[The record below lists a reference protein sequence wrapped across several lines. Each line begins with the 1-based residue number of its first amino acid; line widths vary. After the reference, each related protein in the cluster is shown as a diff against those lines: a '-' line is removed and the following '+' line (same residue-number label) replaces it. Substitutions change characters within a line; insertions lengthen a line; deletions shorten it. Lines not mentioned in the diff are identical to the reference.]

1 LLSED
6 ALEKY
11 SKAGHIAAETR
22 EVVREFV
29 RERMPII
36 NICEKVEAH
45 IRQNGGKPAFP
56 CNVCVNEVTAHYTS
70 PPGDTKIIPDGAM
83 VKVDIGVQVDGYI
96 ADTAL
101 TVCFN
106 PEYEALVRSA
116 EEALQRAI
124 QTIRPEVKASEI
136 GTMIQRSIEAHGLK
150 PIWNLT
156 GHQIARYIIHT
167 GKSLPNV
174 SRLNGMKIEVDEVYA
189 IEPFVTIAKAAGE
202 VWEVDEAY
210 IYRVFGKKPPKEIYA
225 KQLFEA
231 IKSEFKTLPFA
242 KRWLGS
248 ISQLKNLDAN
258 FSRLLNSKNIV
269 AYPVLVEKTGK
280 VVAQAEHT
288 LIVTKNG
295 CEVTTV

>member
-1 LLSED
+1 MLSED

-11 SKAGHIAAETR
+11 RKAGQIAAKTR

>member
-1 LLSED
+1 MLPED

-11 SKAGHIAAETR
+11 RRAGHIAAETR
-22 EVVREFV
+22 EVVRGFV
-29 RERMPII
+29 HEGMPII
-36 NICEKVEAH
+36 NICERVEAY

-56 CNVCVNEVTAHYTS
+56 CNVCVNEVAAHFTS
-70 PPGDTKIIPDGAM
+70 PPGDTKTIPEGAM

-106 PEYEALVRSA
+106 PEYEVLVHSA

-124 QTIRPEVKASEI
+124 QTIQPGVKASEI
-136 GTMIQRSIEAHGLK
+136 GTIIQRSIEARGLK

-167 GKSLPNV
+167 GKSIPNV
-174 SRLNGMKIEVDEVYA
+174 ARLDGMKIEVDEVYA

-210 IYRVFGKKPPKEIYA
+210 IYRVFREKPPKEIPA
-225 KQLFEA
+225 RQLFEA
-231 IKSEFKTLPFA
+231 IKREFKTLPFT

-248 ISQLKNLDAN
+248 ISQLENLNTN
-258 FSRLLNSKNIV
+258 FSVLLNSKNIV
-269 AYPVLVEKTGK
+269 AYPILVEKTGK